1 MDEVIRQTGE
11 MRLRPDNPPQAGSP
25 AGRYLH
31 VRSSV
36 AAACALGL
44 VAGLITVGLRDPEAT
59 ATPDT
64 PAAATD
70 TVTLDG
76 HGIGHGIGLSQWG
89 AYGYAVDLGWT
100 SAQILDQY
108 YGGSVAGTIPTD
120 SAITVRLLALD
131 NRTTTIV
138 SPSGGLVVDGLRGG
152 PYKSVSIRWTGA
164 SYLIK
169 ARTDRE
175 DCTVGEAA
183 WRTPG
188 RLKNQV
194 VVRTRADSLATTNY
208 GDLAGVCQPDGSV
221 RSYRGTILV
230 TQKGTRTVNTVPM
243 EHYLRSVIAKEMS
256 AGWAN
261 AGGGR
266 GAQALQAQAVAARSY
281 AFAENRYAPYAKTC
295 DTPSCQVYAGAA
307 IRPALG
313 KAFQRVEYPAT
324 DAAVAA
330 TAGVVRRMGSV
341 DGPVAYA
348 MFAASSGGYT
358 QRGNGALTAFTPA
371 FDDGDDTP
379 GNPYHNWSVTLTGAQ
394 ISAAY
399 PAIGTFTGLN
409 VLTRNGLG
417 DWGGRVLTM
426 TVQGSTGSV
435 TISGEAFRSRFGLK
449 SNWFNVRGSIPPDPC
464 VGRGAPAVG
473 TAPTPTAAAFT
484 AVDPVTVVDTQTG
497 TGTQQ
502 LALAAGCTLVVDPGL
517 PDGATAALVGITA
530 VSPTSDG
537 ALTAYPCATERPGT
551 VSVQAMAGRSVS
563 ATSPV
568 TLGVDGTFCIYTTV
582 TAHVSVNLYGYY
594 APGTGDLFQ
603 TMAAGRLYDSRAGA
617 VLAAG
622 SIVHV
627 QVTGK
632 FATPVDATAAAM
644 TVHAFTTGTAG
655 TVTVWPCAASAPTV
669 GSLVATDSVGVTNH
683 VVSRLSAT
691 GDICV
696 QVSAPMHI
704 VVDLSGWY
712 GPQATAAYTA
722 LAPTRVVDS
731 KTGVGLS
738 GPSAAGANRS
748 FVVAGTGGLPAAGA
762 LKGVTAMVGALT
774 PAASGYL
781 TVHPCLPAVP
791 DLSMVRFRAPS
802 AATTAVIAPADASG
816 QWCIASNKA
825 TDLTVDVVGYF
836 A

>member
-1 MDEVIRQTGE
+1 M
-11 MRLRPDNPPQAGSP
+11 
-25 AGRYLH
+25 
-31 VRSSV
+31 RSSV

-44 VAGLITVGLRDPEAT
+44 VAGLVTVGLREPESIAQ
-59 ATPDT
+59 

-70 TVTLDG
+70 SVTLDG
-76 HGIGHGIGLSQWG
+76 HGIGHGVGLSQWG

-120 SAITVRLLALD
+120 SVITVRLLALD

-152 PYKSVSIRWTGA
+152 PWKAVSVRWTGA
-164 SYLIK
+164 SYLIR
-169 ARTDRE
+169 ARSDRE

-183 WRTPG
+183 WRTRG

-208 GDLAGVCQPDGSV
+208 SDLAAVCQPDGSV

-230 TQKGTRTVNTVPM
+230 TSKGTRTVNTVPM

-307 IRPALG
+307 LRPALG

-358 QRGNGALTAFTPA
+358 QRGSGALTAFTPA

-399 PAIGTFTGLN
+399 PAIGTFTGLT
-409 VLTRNGLG
+409 VLNRNGLG

-426 TVQGSTGSV
+426 SVQGTAGAVTVTGD
-435 TISGEAFRSRFGLK
+435 AFKSRFGLK

-473 TAPTPTAAAFT
+473 TAPTPTPATFT
-484 AVDPVTVVDTQTG
+484 ATDPVIVADTQTG

-502 LALAAGCTLVVDPGL
+502 LPLAAGCTLVVDPGL
-517 PDGATAALVGITA
+517 ADGATAALATITA
-530 VSPTSDG
+530 VSPSSDG
-537 ALTAYPCATERPGT
+537 ALTAYPCATERPNT
-551 VSVQAMAGRSVS
+551 VTVQAMAGRSVS

-568 TLGVDGTFCIYTTV
+568 TLGVDGTFCIYSTV
-582 TAHVSVNLYGYY
+582 STHVVVSTSGYY
-594 APGTGDLFQ
+594 APGTGDMFQ
-603 TMAAGRLYDSRAGA
+603 PMAAGRLYDSRAGA
-617 VLAAG
+617 ALAAG
-622 SIVHV
+622 SVVHV

-632 FATPVDATAAAM
+632 FATPTDATAAAM

-655 TVTVWPCAASAPTV
+655 QVTVYPCTATAPSIASLA
-669 GSLVATDSVGVTNH
+669 ATDSVGVTNH
-683 VVSRLSAT
+683 VVSRLSAV
-691 GDICV
+691 GDVCV
-696 QVSAPMHI
+696 QVSAAMHI

-712 GPQATAAYTA
+712 GPQATTSYVA
-722 LAPTRVVDS
+722 LRPARVVDS

-748 FVVAGTGGLPAAGA
+748 LVIAGQGGLPAADA
-762 LKGVTAMVGALT
+762 MKGVSAIVGALT
-774 PAASGYL
+774 PAANGYL

-791 DLSMVRFRAPS
+791 DLSMVRYRSPS
-802 AATTAVIAPADASG
+802 AAATTVVAPADAGG

-825 TDLTVDVVGYF
+825 TDLTVDVTGYF

>member
-1 MDEVIRQTGE
+1 M
-11 MRLRPDNPPQAGSP
+11 A
-25 AGRYLH
+25 
-31 VRSSV
+31 
-36 AAACALGL
+36 GL
-44 VAGLITVGLRDPEAT
+44 VTVGLRAPEAP
-59 ATPDT
+59 AE

-70 TVTLDG
+70 SVTLDG

-108 YGGSVAGTIPTD
+108 YAGSVAGTIPTD
-120 SAITVRLLALD
+120 AVVTVRLLALD

-152 PYKSVSIRWTGA
+152 PWKSVSIRWTGA

-169 ARTDRE
+169 TRSDRE

-194 VVRTRADSLATTNY
+194 VVRTRKDSLATANY
-208 GDLAGVCQPDGSV
+208 GDLTGVCHPDGSV

-230 TQKGTRTVNTVPM
+230 TSKGTRTVNTVPM

-281 AFAENRYAPYAKTC
+281 AFAENRYSPYAKTC

-313 KAFQRVEYPAT
+313 KAFQRVEFPAT

-341 DGPVAYA
+341 NGPVAYA

-358 QRGNGALTAFTPA
+358 QRGSSALTAFTPA

-399 PAIGTFTGLN
+399 PAIGTFTGLT

-426 TVQGSTGSV
+426 SVQGSGGAV
-435 TISGEAFRSRFGLK
+435 TVTGEAFRARFGLK

-473 TAPTPTAAAFT
+473 TAPTPTAATFT
-484 AVDPVTVVDTQTG
+484 AVDPTTIVNTQTG

-502 LALAAGCTLVVDPGL
+502 LPLAAGCTLVVDPGL

-537 ALTAYPCATERPGT
+537 ALTAYPCATERPST
-551 VSVQAMAGRSVS
+551 VTVQAMAGRSVE

-568 TLGVDGTFCIYTTV
+568 TLGVDGTFCIYSTV
-582 TAHVSVNLYGYY
+582 SAHVIVDLHGYY
-594 APGTGDLFQ
+594 APGAGDRFQ
-603 TMAAGRLYDSRAGA
+603 PMAAGRLYDSRSGA

-622 SIVHV
+622 SVVHV
-627 QVTGK
+627 QASGK
-632 FATPVDATAAAM
+632 FSTPADATAVAL

-655 TVTVWPCAASAPTV
+655 TVTVWPCSATAPTV
-669 GSLVATDSVGVTNH
+669 ASLVATDSVGVTNH
-683 VVSRLSAT
+683 VVSRLSAV
-691 GDICV
+691 GDLCLQNSV
-696 QVSAPMHI
+696 PMHL

-712 GPQATAAYTA
+712 GPQATTSYTA
-722 LAPTRVVDS
+722 LVPTRVVDS
-731 KTGVGLS
+731 TTGVGLNGRS
-738 GPSAAGANRS
+738 TAGANRAV
-748 FVVAGTGGLPAAGA
+748 VVAGKAGLPAPDT
-762 LKGVTAMVGALT
+762 LKGVTAMVGAVT
-774 PAASGYL
+774 PAVSGYL

-791 DLSMVRFRAPS
+791 DLSMVRYRAPS
-802 AATTAVIAPADASG
+802 AAATSVVAPVDSAG

-825 TDLTVDVVGYF
+825 TDLTVDVTGYF